1 MSIIIHQSTTSL
13 PMGYCSIDP
22 SEDQIISLVFKYQ
35 NSPDKKEKD
44 AVAQILIDAFECD
57 IKTLAKRLS
66 GNKARVSTDE
76 LAQIGRLI
84 LLDKA
89 EKFEFSRGVK
99 FWTYAGKRIFGAM
112 KDEIRSELAQQGID
126 RHGEQKRPRTIS
138 LSDSLPNSH
147 NQTVNDILVGQ
158 AGLDLT
164 EVIDPPFIG
173 YTFPKQD
180 HPIYHLG
187 NVLNR
192 REMIMLDLYY
202 GLTGKE
208 HVKTMQEIGEIFEV
222 SESRISQILGD
233 IGKRLEPYEKM
244 IASGEFPKE
253 SFKCLADPVFQ
264 LLSNTASKKH
274 LPFPQEDLKFVAA
287 CEDLLSEQEKRILT
301 LIRGTDNEYGIP
313 HTNSELIKE
322 LKLTRSRELP
332 AYKEP
337 LGEKLLTLIQLTK
350 RKTKQSE
357 STTKGWFVKPAEIK
371 IIFDSI
377 DNGICDPK
385 QVISALLPRIGYK
398 PLETSEKIEASNR
411 QELLRIINNP
421 ELECHYSRGVVVGI
435 MNAALTEPADSFHGK
450 LLRKYPETFE
460 FVLESMA
467 DKYMLQVL
475 KEAKHLAETNGS
487 LTYEEL
493 GDIYKRIC
501 HGISPSVRTL
511 KIYAEAFDLNVTPP
525 KRGGYRKTA

>member
-1 MSIIIHQSTTSL
+1 MSIIIHQSTLSL
-13 PMGYCSIDP
+13 PVGYCSIDTD
-22 SEDQIISLVFKYQ
+22 EDQIISLVFKYRNSQ
-35 NSPDKKEKD
+35 NKKERD
-44 AVAQILIDAFECD
+44 NLAQALIDTFEGD

-76 LAQIGRLI
+76 LTQIGRLV

-89 EKFEFSRGVK
+89 EKFDFSRGVK

-138 LSDSLPNSH
+138 LSSNLPNS
-147 NQTVNDILVGQ
+147 NQTVNNILIGQ

-164 EVIDPPFIG
+164 EVTDPPLVG

-187 NVLNR
+187 NILSR

-208 HVKTMQEIGEIFEV
+208 HEKTMQEIGEIFEV

-233 IGKRLEPYEKM
+233 IAKRLEPYEKM

-253 SFKCLADPVFQ
+253 SFKCLADPVYH

-274 LPFPQEDLKFVAA
+274 LPFSQEDLRFVIA
-287 CEDLLSEQEKRILT
+287 CEDLLSEQEKQILV

-350 RKTKQSE
+350 RETKQSE
-357 STTKGWFVKPAEIK
+357 STTKGWFVKPTEIK

-377 DNGICDPK
+377 DNGVCVPK

-398 PLETSEKIEASNR
+398 PLETSEEIETSNK
-411 QELLRIINNP
+411 QELLKIINAP
-421 ELECHYSRGVVVGI
+421 GLECHYSRGVVIGI
-435 MNAALTEPADSFHGK
+435 INATLTEPADSFHGK
-450 LLRKYPETFE
+450 LLRRYPETFE
-460 FVLESMA
+460 LVLEAMA

-475 KEAKHLAETNGS
+475 KEAKDLTEANGS

-493 GDIYKRIC
+493 GDLYKRIC

-511 KIYAEAFDLNVTPP
+511 KRYAEAFDLNITPP